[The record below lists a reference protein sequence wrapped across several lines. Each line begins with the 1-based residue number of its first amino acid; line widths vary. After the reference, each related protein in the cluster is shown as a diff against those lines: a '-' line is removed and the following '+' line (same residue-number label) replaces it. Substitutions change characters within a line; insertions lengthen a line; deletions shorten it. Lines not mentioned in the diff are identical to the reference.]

1 MKNKHCRDELL
12 AKISHYFDEIYIY
25 IPDVI
30 TESNNELVYGTV
42 FMKWNKPSNCSKPFK
57 DEKMNERLWEA
68 RKHVDTCFNVYFEEI
83 EDGYK
88 KYLFINKNE
97 IMDFVITVDNIITI
111 MRSYCIANIL
121 VCCAAF
127 DQKKI
132 RNEFIAIL
140 VSLFPDSIAKLYKGI
155 LSISMSE
162 NEARSVSIEDGES
175 FNQVDLN
182 SMECLEMAE
191 FFKSL
196 SAFLL

>member
-1 MKNKHCRDELL
+1 MKNKPYGDELL
-12 AKISHYFDEIYIY
+12 TKISHYFDEIYIY

-30 TESNNELVYGTV
+30 TETNNELVYGTV
-42 FMKWNKPSNCSKPFK
+42 FIKWNKPSDYSKPFK
-57 DEKMNERLWEA
+57 DEKMNERLWKA
-68 RKHVDTCFNVYFEEI
+68 RKHVDICFSVYFEEF

-97 IMDFVITVDNIITI
+97 IMDYTITVDNIITI
-111 MRSYCIANIL
+111 MRSYCTANIL
-121 VCCAAF
+121 VHCAAF

-132 RNEFIAIL
+132 QNGFIAIII
-140 VSLFPDSIAKLYKGI
+140 SLFPDSIAKLYQGI

-175 FNQVDLN
+175 FNQVNLN

-196 SAFLL
+196 STFLL